1 MDYVPGREGIDIN
14 ENIPSLAL
22 VLAMA
27 VFWPRCPAR
36 KALDGVVIPV

>member
-14 ENIPSLAL
+14 ENIPSLVL
-22 VLAMA
+22 VLG
-27 VFWPRCPAR
+27 PRCPAR